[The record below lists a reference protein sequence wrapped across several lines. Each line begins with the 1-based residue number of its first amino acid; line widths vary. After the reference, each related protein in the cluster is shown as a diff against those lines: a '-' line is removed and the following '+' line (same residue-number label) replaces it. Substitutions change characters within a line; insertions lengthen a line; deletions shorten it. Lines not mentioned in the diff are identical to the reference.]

1 MRALCHMERLHRA
14 PDAGPL
20 LTRLRAVPNSRVGR
34 ILDFYDSLVVEEPTP
49 PAHWPAPHCR
59 EPLRVSLE
67 LPGVRSKRNTPR
79 CAIAQEAA
87 ARMHEDLAGR
97 THVFTDGSVLQ
108 DHSAAAACVAPE
120 LATDAQRRLSYC
132 ASSTTA
138 ELVGLQLAADLLRES
153 PAVTGAAIFC
163 DSRAALRQLA
173 MEDRGP
179 PLAQRVAQSLLAL
192 RQSGCDVV
200 LQWLPSHVGIVGNE
214 AADELAKR
222 AHSSATP
229 VTDYATSFDSARIN
243 FRRELMREHP
253 DARIAAGHA
262 PPLLPAT
269 GLSRR
274 DRALLLTLRTGSA
287 WPAERKHRL
296 RGAAAPNCVDC
307 GAVETV
313 AHLLCECPAL
323 VDARKRLKTEYHRH
337 GLPCVTL
344 QDFLFPTG
352 YEDRRRGALVALI
365 SFLQRAGLIERL
377 F

>member
-1 MRALCHMERLHRA
+1 M
-14 PDAGPL
+14 
-20 LTRLRAVPNSRVGR
+20 
-34 ILDFYDSLVVEEPTP
+34 LDFYDSLVVEEPTP

-67 LPGVRSKRNTPR
+67 LHGGRSKRVTPR

-87 ARMHEDLAGR
+87 TRMHEDLAGR

-120 LATDAQRRLSYC
+120 LATDVQRRLSYC
-132 ASSTTA
+132 ASSTSA
-138 ELVGLQLAADLLRES
+138 AMVGLQLAADLLRES
-153 PAVTGAAIFC
+153 PAVTSAAIFC

-173 MEDRGP
+173 MEYCGP
-179 PLAQRVAQSLLAL
+179 PLAQPVSQKLLAI
-192 RQSGCDVV
+192 RRSGCEVV
-200 LQWLPSHVGIVGNE
+200 LQWLPSHVGIAGNE

-229 VTDYATSFDSARIN
+229 LTDYATSFDSARIN
-243 FRRELMREHP
+243 FRCELMREHP

-262 PPLLPAT
+262 PPPLPAT
-269 GLSRR
+269 GISRR

-296 RGAAAPNCVDC
+296 HGAAAPKCVDC

-313 AHLLCECPAL
+313 ADLLCECPAL
-323 VDARKRLKTEYHRH
+323 VDVRKQLKTEYHRH

-352 YEDRRRGALVALI
+352 YEDRRLGALVALI
-365 SFLQRAGLIERL
+365 SFLERANLIERL